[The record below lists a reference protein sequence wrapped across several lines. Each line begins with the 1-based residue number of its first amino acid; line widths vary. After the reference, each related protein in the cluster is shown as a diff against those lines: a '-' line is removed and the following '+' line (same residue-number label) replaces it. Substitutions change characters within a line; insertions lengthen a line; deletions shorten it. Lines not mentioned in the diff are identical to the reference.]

1 MLRPPHLLTPLL
13 LTLAATSAAQELRT
27 IKTLSPRDGSRGAL
41 VLRAQHV
48 EAKLGREL
56 SARGDVELRHGETL
70 LKAPSL
76 QYDEARD
83 EVRSPGPVQL
93 DHLGNQTRGHTLRL
107 QLDAFLGELLAPS
120 YTIAQTGGSGEAER
134 LDFLG
139 EKRLRASEA
148 TYSSCPR
155 EDKVEPDWELRT
167 ERLDLDLNENVGR
180 ASGAVLR
187 FLGVPILAAP
197 SFSFP
202 LGDERKSGWLP
213 PHVGADNRS
222 GVELAV
228 PYYFNLAP
236 NYDATLTPFVMSR
249 RGFGADTELRWLGAK
264 ASAEVAASVL
274 PHDRVYGEG
283 RWATQ
288 INARGEPLPQLRTRL
303 ALESVSDDDYWKDL
317 RRRIVSPTPRLLA
330 REAQAERSGNGW
342 GAQWLGYARVQGWQ
356 VLQTTDPA
364 TQITAPYQRE
374 PQVGL
379 RVRSNTEVGLLSG
392 FLPAR
397 HTPKLE
403 GWLELEYN
411 RFSLPRAA
419 LPGQQ
424 QRGERGHALGE
435 LRLPISDTA
444 WWFTPGLRLNAAE
457 YRVEQALAD
466 GSRRA
471 RRAVPTLSFD
481 AGAAFERDTTLFGR
495 PALQSLEPRLLYVQ
509 TPYRAQEQLPNFD
522 AAPRDFNVD
531 SIYSVNEFTGIDR
544 VADARQLS
552 FGAVSRWVDP
562 ADGDERLRLGLVQRY
577 QFKPQRI
584 TAESDGVN
592 RRLSDLLLA
601 GAAHL
606 SAPWW
611 ADAAV
616 QYDPDEQRSV
626 RTVLAARYQP
636 APYRT
641 VSLAYRLTRGQ
652 SEQLDLAWQ
661 WPLWGQAQRKG
672 GSSCQGAWYS
682 AGRVQYSLRD
692 KRVTDSL
699 LGLEYDA
706 GCWVLRMGVERL
718 STGLAEANTRLLLQL
733 ELVGLS
739 RFGSNALKVLR
750 DNVPGYRPLASD
762 KAP

>member
-1 MLRPPHLLTPLL
+1 M
-13 LTLAATSAAQELRT
+13 
-27 IKTLSPRDGSRGAL
+27 
-41 VLRAQHV
+41 
-48 EAKLGREL
+48 
-56 SARGDVELRHGETL
+56 
-70 LKAPSL
+70 
-76 QYDEARD
+76 
-83 EVRSPGPVQL
+83 
-93 DHLGNQTRGHTLRL
+93 
-107 QLDAFLGELLAPS
+107 
-120 YTIAQTGGSGEAER
+120 
-134 LDFLG
+134 
-139 EKRLRASEA
+139 
-148 TYSSCPR
+148 
-155 EDKVEPDWELRT
+155 
-167 ERLDLDLNENVGR
+167 
-180 ASGAVLR
+180 
-187 FLGVPILAAP
+187 
-197 SFSFP
+197 
-202 LGDERKSGWLP
+202 
-213 PHVGADNRS
+213 
-222 GVELAV
+222 
-228 PYYFNLAP
+228 
-236 NYDATLTPFVMSR
+236 
-249 RGFGADTELRWLGAK
+249 
-264 ASAEVAASVL
+264 
-274 PHDRVYGEG
+274 
-283 RWATQ
+283 
-288 INARGEPLPQLRTRL
+288 
-303 ALESVSDDDYWKDL
+303 
-317 RRRIVSPTPRLLA
+317 
-330 REAQAERSGNGW
+330 
-342 GAQWLGYARVQGWQ
+342 
-356 VLQTTDPA
+356 
-364 TQITAPYQRE
+364 
-374 PQVGL
+374 
-379 RVRSNTEVGLLSG
+379 
-392 FLPAR
+392 
-397 HTPKLE
+397 
-403 GWLELEYN
+403 
-411 RFSLPRAA
+411 
-419 LPGQQ
+419 
-424 QRGERGHALGE
+424 GE